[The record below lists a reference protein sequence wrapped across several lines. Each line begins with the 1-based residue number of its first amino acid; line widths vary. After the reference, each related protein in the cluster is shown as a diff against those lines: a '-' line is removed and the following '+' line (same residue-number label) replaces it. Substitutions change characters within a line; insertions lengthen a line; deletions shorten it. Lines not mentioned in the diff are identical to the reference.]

1 MGDYGLARHVSNIK
15 PYTAYVSTRWYRSP
29 EILLRQK
36 WYSRPI
42 DIWAFGAV
50 AVETANFVPLFPGSN
65 ELDQIWKI
73 LKILGTPFVPE
84 PKAINA
90 SYVVPLGG
98 YWTEALF

>member
-1 MGDYGLARHVSNIK
+1 MGWRAMFQISNL
-15 PYTAYVSTRWYRSP
+15 TAYVSTRWYRSP

-65 ELDQIWKI
+65 ELDQI
-73 LKILGTPFVPE
+73 
-84 PKAINA
+84 
-90 SYVVPLGG
+90 
-98 YWTEALF
+98 